1 MGELDAYVGLGETR
15 SDVGPAGGGGEVVVE
30 PGGEAVEPGLAE
42 GGAGDGV
49 GA

>member
-30 PGGEAVEPGLAE
+30 PEGEAIEPGLAE
-42 GGAGDGV
+42 GGTGDRV